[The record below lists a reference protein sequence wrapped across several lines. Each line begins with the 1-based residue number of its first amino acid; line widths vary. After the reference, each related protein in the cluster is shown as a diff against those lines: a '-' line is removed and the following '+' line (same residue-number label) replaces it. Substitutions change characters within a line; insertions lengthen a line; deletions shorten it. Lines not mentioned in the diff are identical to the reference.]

1 MNNQTF
7 PYLYIRRIEAR
18 TVITALKKTKRHR
31 SAPGVNLMLLCVIG
45 LLIVGFLGISIYS
58 GLQAFMESD
67 LQRISMNAAM
77 VGASQYYSSPSG
89 SATAPKPDSATAIA
103 TATATFNA
111 LASNSSLNGFSPTI
125 VSVTNN
131 DSNDSI
137 TVASKAVIP
146 TGFMGPIGIDQI
158 EVNATSTARALMYKP
173 TIFVGPI
180 KILPDGT
187 TLASYSQTVTL
198 AFPLVDGPGNDLY
211 VEENEADQQGYVIE
225 ACNDTECYDVTSAA
239 TPVGTSQ
246 ILTVNG
252 VKVIYGTAMIDIGK
266 AGVRKAS
273 KIRFTHDNQFD
284 SYNKGVLNPT
294 AAAPDPLI
302 IQRMMLFGYAG
313 TCVDSSNCG
322 IPAGFVPVF

>member
-1 MNNQTF
+1 
-7 PYLYIRRIEAR
+7 
-18 TVITALKKTKRHR
+18 VIPTLRKTKRR
-31 SAPGVNLMLLCVIG
+31 CSAPGVNLMLLCVVG
-45 LLIVGFLGISIYS
+45 LLIIGFLGVSIYS

-89 SATAPKPDSATAIA
+89 SATAPTPDSANAIA
-103 TATATFNA
+103 TATQTFNA

-146 TGFMGPIGIDQI
+146 TGFMSPIGISEI
-158 EVNATSTARALMYKP
+158 EVNATSTARALKYEP
-173 TIFVGPI
+173 TVFVGPI

-187 TLASYSQTVTL
+187 TLDSYSQTVTL

-211 VEENEADQQGYVIE
+211 VEQDSVDQQGYIIE
-225 ACNDTECYDVTSAA
+225 ACNDSECYDVTSAA

-246 ILTVNG
+246 LLTVNG
-252 VKVIYGTAMIDIGK
+252 TQVICGTAMIDIGK
-266 AGVRKAS
+266 VGVRKAS
-273 KIRFTHDNQFD
+273 KIRFTHNNQFD
-284 SYNKGVLNPT
+284 SYNKGALNP
-294 AAAPDPLI
+294 APTVPTPLVI
-302 IQRMMLFGYAG
+302 KRLMLFGYAG
-313 TCVDSSNCG
+313 TCVDSTNCG
-322 IPAGFVPVF
+322 VPAGFVPVF